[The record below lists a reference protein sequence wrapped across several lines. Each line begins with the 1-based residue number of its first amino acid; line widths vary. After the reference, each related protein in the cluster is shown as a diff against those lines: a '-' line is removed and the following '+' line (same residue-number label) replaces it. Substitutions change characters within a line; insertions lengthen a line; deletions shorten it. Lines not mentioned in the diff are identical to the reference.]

1 MTQLSAGQRFRQ
13 ALAEEQPL
21 QVIGAI
27 NANHALLAKRAGF
40 RAIYLSGGG
49 VAAGSLGLPDL
60 GINTLDDV
68 LTDVRRITD
77 VCDLPLLVDIDT
89 GFGPSAFN
97 IERTIKNLIKAGA
110 AAAHIE
116 DQVGAKRCG
125 HRPGKEIVSCEEM
138 VDRVKAAADAKT
150 DPDFFLI
157 ARTDAIQAE
166 GVDAAIERC
175 QAYVEAGADGIFAEA
190 AYDLPT
196 YKRFVEALNVPVL
209 ANITEFGAT
218 PLFTRDELASVGV
231 AIQLY
236 PLSAFRAA
244 NKAAESVYTSIRQNG
259 HQKDVIELMQT
270 RAELYDR
277 IGYHAF
283 EQKLDALFAAGKSKN
298 SEVVG
303 WAGRRFAS
311 AHRVSTAG
319 GLRRITARLPYAE
332 HSRTK
337 RVEEITMSATETT
350 PGFKPKK
357 SVALSGTAAGNTAL
371 CTVGRT
377 GNDLHYRGYDVLDF
391 ANRCE
396 FEEIAHLLVHGK
408 LPNVAELAGY
418 KAKLKALRG
427 LPAGVKAALEQLPP
441 SAHPMDVM
449 RTAVSVLGC
458 LAPEKDDH
466 NHPGARDI
474 ADKLM
479 ASLGSAL
486 LYWYHYSHNGKRIE
500 VETDDDSIGGHFL
513 HLLHGEKPRESWV
526 RAMHTSLN
534 LYAEH
539 EFNASTFTSRVIAG
553 TGSDLFS
560 CIAGA
565 IGALRGPK
573 HGGANEVAFEVQ
585 KRYGSPDEAEAD
597 IRERVGRKEVVIGFG
612 HPVYTV
618 SDPRNKIIKEVAREL
633 SVEQVNTKM
642 YDIAERLES
651 VMWEIKKMFP
661 NLDWF
666 SAVSYHMMGV
676 PTAMFTPL
684 FVIARTAGWSA
695 HVIEQRIDGKIIRPS
710 ANYTGPED
718 LKFVPLK
725 ERK

>member
-13 ALAEEQPL
+13 ALAIESPL

-125 HRPGKEIVSCEEM
+125 HRPGKEIVSNEEM
-138 VDRVKAAADAKT
+138 CDRVKAAADAKT

-175 QAYVEAGADGIFAEA
+175 LRYVEAGADAIFAEA

-196 YKRFVEALNVPVL
+196 YARFVKELNVPVL

-283 EQKLDALFAAGKSKN
+283 EQKLDALFAAGKK
-298 SEVVG
+298 
-303 WAGRRFAS
+303 
-311 AHRVSTAG
+311 
-319 GLRRITARLPYAE
+319 
-332 HSRTK
+332 
-337 RVEEITMSATETT
+337 
-350 PGFKPKK
+350 
-357 SVALSGTAAGNTAL
+357 
-371 CTVGRT
+371 
-377 GNDLHYRGYDVLDF
+377 
-391 ANRCE
+391 
-396 FEEIAHLLVHGK
+396 
-408 LPNVAELAGY
+408 
-418 KAKLKALRG
+418 
-427 LPAGVKAALEQLPP
+427 
-441 SAHPMDVM
+441 
-449 RTAVSVLGC
+449 
-458 LAPEKDDH
+458 
-466 NHPGARDI
+466 
-474 ADKLM
+474 
-479 ASLGSAL
+479 
-486 LYWYHYSHNGKRIE
+486 
-500 VETDDDSIGGHFL
+500 
-513 HLLHGEKPRESWV
+513 
-526 RAMHTSLN
+526 
-534 LYAEH
+534 
-539 EFNASTFTSRVIAG
+539 
-553 TGSDLFS
+553 
-560 CIAGA
+560 
-565 IGALRGPK
+565 
-573 HGGANEVAFEVQ
+573 
-585 KRYGSPDEAEAD
+585 
-597 IRERVGRKEVVIGFG
+597 
-612 HPVYTV
+612 
-618 SDPRNKIIKEVAREL
+618 
-633 SVEQVNTKM
+633 
-642 YDIAERLES
+642 
-651 VMWEIKKMFP
+651 
-661 NLDWF
+661 
-666 SAVSYHMMGV
+666 
-676 PTAMFTPL
+676 
-684 FVIARTAGWSA
+684 
-695 HVIEQRIDGKIIRPS
+695 
-710 ANYTGPED
+710 
-718 LKFVPLK
+718 
-725 ERK
+725 